1 MKRFGLIPKKPV
13 APRRRVLRDE
23 DDDDEDSGAAGGR
36 DLVQEELIKVQTM
49 KAAQAAKQHAELA
62 AEYPSVFDYD
72 GVYDELKR
80 EERARKLAREGVE
93 GDGGKKA
100 RYMDKIVETA
110 KARKINL
117 ERAKERMAQREREL
131 EGEDQFA
138 DKEKFVTSAFLE
150 RQKELKRLEE
160 EEERKEAEDARKRG
174 EDPTL
179 FYKNLLEQTSKS
191 VFDPNEKVDAEY
203 LRILEEADRERDETL
218 KNIASN
224 KTGVVLNDSNEVVDH
239 RQLLSAGLNLSSRKL
254 KVMEFERRRKEEAE
268 ARRKREE
275 EEARAQEVEK
285 AEREAAERKRRRKQ
299 VEESTRTA
307 AIHVE
312 KQRAEMREK
321 QRRAREEE
329 EDRVRKQ
336 MAKKADEGV
345 VSDARA
351 RYLERQK
358 AKAAARAD
366 DE

>member
-1 MKRFGLIPKKPV
+1 MKRFGLVPKKPI
-13 APRRRVLRDE
+13 APRRRVLRDQ
-23 DDDDEDSGAAGGR
+23 DDDDDGSAVGVR
-36 DLVQEELIKVQTM
+36 DVVQEELIKVQTM
-49 KAAQAAKQHAELA
+49 KAAQAARQHAELA
-62 AEYPSVFDYD
+62 AEDPSVFDYD
-72 GVYDELKR
+72 GVYDDLKR
-80 EERARKLAREGVE
+80 EERARKLAREGVQ

-110 KARKINL
+110 KARKLNL

-191 VFDPNEKVDAEY
+191 VFDPKETVDAEY
-203 LRILEEADRERDETL
+203 LRVLEEADRERDETL

-239 RQLLSAGLNLSSRKL
+239 RQLLSAGLNLSSHKL
-254 KVMEFERRRKEEAE
+254 KVMEFERRRREEAE
-268 ARRKREE
+268 ASRKREE
-275 EEARAQEVEK
+275 EEARAQQAEK
-285 AEREAAERKRRRKQ
+285 VKREAAEKERRRKQ
-299 VEESTRTA
+299 LEESTRTA

-312 KQRAEMREK
+312 KQRMDMREK

-336 MAKKADEGV
+336 MAKKADEGA

-358 AKAAARAD
+358 AKAAAKAD
-366 DE
+366 ND